1 MKNPMTNYIVRKF
14 IGIVILGVCVA
25 VAAVYT
31 VANVAYDMGVDS
43 GMNKILNEQE
53 EANQTAHTEWADFG
67 GGMYIIG
74 GEVISTDEENQT
86 TTFELISGTQL
97 TSKLGVF
104 DSDAIYMLTVDD
116 CNTPDYMNDDVIVVV
131 WEAK

>member
-1 MKNPMTNYIVRKF
+1 MRNKVA
-14 IGIVILGVCVA
+14 IGIASIIMIGAVIGSYMVGSE
-25 VAAVYT
+25 
-31 VANVAYDMGVDS
+31 MGQVQ
-43 GMNKILNEQE
+43 GMNKILSEQE
-53 EANQTAHTEWADFG
+53 EVNQEPHTEWADFG

-104 DSDAIYMLTVDD
+104 DSDAVYMLTVDD

>member
-1 MKNPMTNYIVRKF
+1 MNKVV
-14 IGIVILGVCVA
+14 IGVA
-25 VAAVYT
+25 GLVTIGAVVGSYM
-31 VANVAYDMGVDS
+31 VGSEMGQIQ
-43 GMNKILNEQE
+43 GMNKILSEQE
-53 EANQTAHTEWADFG
+53 EANQTAHTDWADFG
-67 GGMYIIG
+67 GGIYIIG

-104 DSDAIYMLTVDD
+104 DSDAVYMLTVDD
-116 CNTPDYMNDDVIVVV
+116 CNTPEYMNDDVVVVV

>member
-1 MKNPMTNYIVRKF
+1 MKNPMISYVVRKF

-25 VAAVYT
+25 VAAVYA

-43 GMNKILNEQE
+43 GMNKILSEQK

-67 GGMYIIG
+67 GGYYIIG
-74 GEVISTDEENQT
+74 AEAVSTDNGT
-86 TTFELISGTQL
+86 TTFEFVSGTQIV
-97 TSKLGVF
+97 SKLGEF
-104 DSDAIYMLTVDD
+104 NLDSVYMLTVYD
-116 CNTPDYMNDDVIVVV
+116 NGTPDWMDDDTVIVV

>member
-1 MKNPMTNYIVRKF
+1 MKNKVA
-14 IGIVILGVCVA
+14 IGIAGLITIGA
-25 VAAVYT
+25 VVGSYM
-31 VANVAYDMGVDS
+31 VGSEMGQVQ
-43 GMNKILNEQE
+43 GMNKILSEQE
-53 EANQTAHTEWADFG
+53 ETNSVAHTEWADFG

-104 DSDAIYMLTVDD
+104 DSDAVYMLTVDD